1 MTGLRND
8 GKNGGARNFSGPAA
22 QSGKGN
28 YISSFRAVRAA
39 S

>member
-1 MTGLRND
+1 MTGFRND
-8 GKNGGARNFSGPAA
+8 RKNGGARNFSGPAV

-28 YISSFRAVRAA
+28 YISPFRAVRAA